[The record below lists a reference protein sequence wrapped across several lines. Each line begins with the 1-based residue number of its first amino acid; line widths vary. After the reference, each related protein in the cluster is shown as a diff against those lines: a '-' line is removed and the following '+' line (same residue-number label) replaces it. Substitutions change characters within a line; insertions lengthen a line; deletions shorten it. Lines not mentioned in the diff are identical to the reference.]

1 MSEPVL
7 RQMMGHRR
15 GWLCLRVLLIAPSLA
30 ALTHAA
36 AGSTQLHPC
45 AQVAEFTALCGVHA
59 PEDLALLPDGHTL
72 IVSQI
77 RGPGDAAFDPQRS
90 YLAVLDTADGTLRP
104 ARMRIDSRPGWGE
117 IACPASSDPIRP
129 GGISLTSAGQ
139 RAPELLV
146 INTRANGQSSVE
158 FFEAIQ
164 RGGEWILVWHGCAM
178 GASGLMFNS
187 VAPLPQ
193 RGFAVTM
200 MAKAELFATPDGIAT
215 LLSGRNTGYVLEW
228 TPAGGFKRL
237 ADTDGGAPDGILA
250 TPDGRFLYYAA
261 WSGRKIV
268 KYDRKL
274 GKPTIEISVDFMPD
288 NFRWAKGGKSFLA
301 TGILHSDAVYA
312 CVNNAEDC
320 RSTFKAVEV
329 DPRSLSA
336 RTLYEAPPGLLG
348 MASVTLPVGAD
359 LYIGAATGD
368 RLVRLPQ
375 P

>member
-1 MSEPVL
+1 LGGRANWWVALIASTLAAITHAQPTSS
-7 RQMMGHRR
+7 
-15 GWLCLRVLLIAPSLA
+15 RVLPCGQA
-30 ALTHAA
+30 A
-36 AGSTQLHPC
+36 Q
-45 AQVAEFTALCGVHA
+45 FTALCGVHA

-77 RGPGDAAFDPQRS
+77 RGPGDADFDPQRS
-90 YLAVLDTADGTLRP
+90 YLALLDTADGMLRP
-104 ARMRIDSRPGWGE
+104 ARIRIDSRRGWGD
-117 IACPASSDPIRP
+117 IACPASQDPLRP
-129 GGISLTSAGQ
+129 GGISLTSAG
-139 RAPELLV
+139 RPAPELLV
-146 INTRANGQSSVE
+146 INNRANGQNSVE
-158 FFEAIQ
+158 FFEAAHTG
-164 RGGEWILVWHGCAM
+164 REWILIWHGCAM

-200 MAKAELFATPDGIAT
+200 MANAELFATPAGIAT

-228 TPAGGFKRL
+228 TAAGGFKRL

-288 NFRWAKGGKSFLA
+288 NFRWATGGKSFLA
-301 TGILHSDAVYA
+301 TGILNSDTVYA
-312 CVNNAEDC
+312 CVNNTEAC
-320 RSTFKAVEV
+320 RSTFKAVEF
-329 DPRSLSA
+329 DLRSLSS
-336 RTLYEAPPGLLG
+336 RTLYEGPPGLLG

-359 LYIGAATGD
+359 FYLGAATGD
-368 RLVRLPQ
+368 RLVRLSRP
-375 P
+375 

>member
-1 MSEPVL
+1 
-7 RQMMGHRR
+7 MMGRFC
-15 GWLCLRVLLIAPSLA
+15 GWASLWVGLIAPWLA
-30 ALTHAA
+30 AITHAA
-36 AGSTQLHPC
+36 PTSAQLRPC
-45 AQVAEFTALCGVHA
+45 GHVAEFTALCGVHA

-90 YLAVLDTADGTLRP
+90 YLAVLDTADGMLRP
-104 ARMRIDSRPGWGE
+104 ARIRIDSRPGWGD
-117 IACPASSDPIRP
+117 IACPASPEPIRP
-129 GGISLTSAGQ
+129 GGISLSSTGQ
-139 RAPELLV
+139 RSAELLV
-146 INTRANGQSSVE
+146 INLRANGQNSVE
-158 FFEAIQ
+158 FFEVLQ
-164 RGGEWILVWHGCAM
+164 RGGDWMLIWHGCAM

-200 MAKAELFATPDGIAT
+200 MASAELFATPAGIST

-228 TPAGGFKRL
+228 TPRGGFKRL
-237 ADTDGGAPDGILA
+237 VDTDGGAPDGILA

-288 NFRWAKGGKSFLA
+288 NFRWATGGKSFLA
-301 TGILHSDAVYA
+301 TGILNSDAVYA
-312 CVNNAEDC
+312 CVNNTEAC
-320 RSTFKAVEV
+320 RSTFKAVEF
-329 DPRSLSA
+329 DLRSLSA
-336 RTLYEAPPGLLG
+336 RTLYEGPPGLLG

-359 LYIGAATGD
+359 FYIGAATGD
-368 RLVRLPQ
+368 RLVRLPR